1 MIIQKWF
8 HMFIKKIDMKKIL
21 VLVVSSLVLFSCT
34 QEEKK
39 VEIVPVVSDE
49 QLTKACDSLLF
60 GGNTKIKIKLEN
72 VTFEGKT
79 IDVDGEC
86 VLSLSREK

>member
-1 MIIQKWF
+1 
-8 HMFIKKIDMKKIL
+8 MFIKKIDMKKIL

-39 VEIVPVVSDE
+39 VEIVPVVSGE

>member
-1 MIIQKWF
+1 
-8 HMFIKKIDMKKIL
+8 MKKIL

-49 QLTKACDSLLF
+49 QLMKACDSLLF

-72 VTFEGKT
+72 VLVSQTT
-79 IDVDGEC
+79 VHC
-86 VLSLSREK
+86 Y